1 MEIHGRAVGLPQDVR
16 NWQPAGNA
24 HRQRTT
30 KMEHKKL
37 TASTQWSV
45 ERGRKDKGKATEGGE
60 ERGRRRGGKPQRQ
73 QLAQPR
79 SIAELV
85 NLLRRPLPRELSW
98 LPAWLSTCPSWL
110 SPQRS
115 RRSPRRPSCHTSS

>member
-1 MEIHGRAVGLPQDVR
+1 MRGQKGGAVYI
-16 NWQPAGNA
+16 
-24 HRQRTT
+24 
-30 KMEHKKL
+30 
-37 TASTQWSV
+37 
-45 ERGRKDKGKATEGGE
+45 RGGSGGAGE

>member
-1 MEIHGRAVGLPQDVR
+1 MATRETRSMVILTLR
-16 NWQPAGNA
+16 
-24 HRQRTT
+24 
-30 KMEHKKL
+30 KKN
-37 TASTQWSV
+37 
-45 ERGRKDKGKATEGGE
+45 ERKRERERKREGGE